1 MARTAK
7 HLKAQAR
14 YIYKSEI
21 ETCPHCG
28 ESLQSRSF
36 YQWRKTVQQLDEVV
50 YVASRAKEC
59 ANPQCEHQ
67 RQPYASVAAQ
77 MVTVPECT
85 YGLDVIAQIGWWRDR
100 EHLNREQ
107 IHSRLGEHGVQIS
120 ERHVDHL
127 YARYQ
132 TLMGCAERLKKQ
144 QLKELVRERGGM
156 IISLDGLEPEGASE
170 QLWVVR
176 EVQTD
181 CTLVA
186 GWLPRVNHKTLA
198 ALLKPVEELGLPVL
212 ATVSDKQGC
221 VRKALEEVWPDV
233 PHQWCQSHYLGHATR
248 PVYDHDSALK
258 TNMRKAIR
266 TGIRES
272 RGEVLTDAEAAD
284 WAPQIVTGLA
294 VVEEPAQEQ
303 EETERPP
310 TCSQV
315 VQDLALDLQQA
326 LARKGRAPFVLSGLP
341 MFEDL
346 CAMKE
351 TLEQCL
357 ALREAPHLRC
367 WYTVLSET
375 LPEYQSGFGEVTQAL
390 KWVDGIK
397 EVLSVPLPT
406 ATEPGPGGDAVA
418 RRLAHHLGRLATIAD
433 LSPWLTQFRQDLF
446 DLSERYWSGL
456 FHCYDIANLP
466 RTNND
471 HESLYGQ
478 TKRQLRRQLG
488 VSELREPLLRRG
500 AWAILQVDVD
510 APAKLRGRLAQVTWE
525 DYAAERVRYE
535 RRQERFRR
543 RYRWRHQR
551 DAVLQ
556 QRVADWA
563 AAVSDC

>member
-1 MARTAK
+1 
-7 HLKAQAR
+7 
-14 YIYKSEI
+14 
-21 ETCPHCG
+21 
-28 ESLQSRSF
+28 
-36 YQWRKTVQQLDEVV
+36 
-50 YVASRAKEC
+50 
-59 ANPQCEHQ
+59 
-67 RQPYASVAAQ
+67 

-100 EHLNREQ
+100 EHLNRQQ
-107 IHSRLGEHGVQIS
+107 IYSRLKEQGVQIC

-132 TLMGCAERLKKQ
+132 VLMGCAERLGKQ
-144 QLKELVRERGGM
+144 QMEGVVRERGGM

-181 CTLVA
+181 RILVA
-186 GWLPRVNHKTLA
+186 GWLPRVNHETLA
-198 ALLKPVEELGLPVL
+198 ALLKPVVDLGLPVL

-248 PVYDHDSALK
+248 PIYNHDSALK
-258 TNMRKAIR
+258 TEMRKTVRA
-266 TGIRES
+266 GIRES
-272 RGEVLTDAEAAD
+272 MGEVLTDAEGSD
-284 WAPQIVTGLA
+284 QSPQIVTGLA
-294 VVEEPAQEQ
+294 VVEAPEREQ
-303 EETERPP
+303 EETEQPP
-310 TCSQV
+310 TCSEV
-315 VQDLALDLQQA
+315 VQDLAWDLQQA

-346 CAMKE
+346 GAMRDALK
-351 TLEQCL
+351 QCL
-357 ALREAPHLRC
+357 ALRKDPHLHC
-367 WYTVLSET
+367 WYTVLDET
-375 LPEYQSGFGEVTQAL
+375 LPQYQSDFEEVAQAL
-390 KWVDGIK
+390 GRVDGIK
-397 EVLSVPLPT
+397 EILDVPLPT
-406 ATEPGPGGDAVA
+406 ATEPGPGGDEVA
-418 RRLAHHLGRLATIAD
+418 RQLAHHLGQLAD
-433 LSPWLTQFRQDLF
+433 VSNLSPWLTQFRQDLF
-446 DLSERYWSGL
+446 ALSERYWSGL
-456 FHCYDIANLP
+456 FHCYDIASLP

-478 TKRQLRRQLG
+478 TKRRLRRQLG

-500 AWAILQVDVD
+500 AWTILQLDVD
-510 APAKLRGRLAQVTWE
+510 SPTELRERLAQVSWG
-525 DYAAERVRYE
+525 DYAAERARYE
-535 RRQERFRR
+535 QRQERFRH